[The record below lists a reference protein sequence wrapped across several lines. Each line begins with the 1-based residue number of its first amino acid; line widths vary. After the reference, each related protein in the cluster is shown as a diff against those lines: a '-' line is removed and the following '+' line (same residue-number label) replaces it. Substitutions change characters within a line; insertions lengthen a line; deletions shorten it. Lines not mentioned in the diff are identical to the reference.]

1 MHPQKKVMAALNV
14 VGGPLVLLSYWWGAT
29 AWPAESVG
37 RLWGGVPES
46 VQPAYTSWMFVAAAG
61 YLAYA
66 SFLFF
71 RVDAARAEVVGP
83 HGVAVGF
90 GWFNVLLALVLF
102 PSAIWMPL
110 SLHYIEAPGP
120 ATWALVVAGLWAT
133 GLASLAMI
141 ASLARLEPKEPS
153 GHWKAALVG
162 SIAFA
167 GQTFV
172 LDACVWPALF
182 P

>member
-1 MHPQKKVMAALNV
+1 MHPQKKIMAALNV

-29 AWPAESVG
+29 AWPADSVA

-46 VQPAYTSWMFVAAAG
+46 VRPAYSSWMFVAAAG
-61 YLAYA
+61 YLTYA

-71 RVDAARAEVVGP
+71 RVDAARVR
-83 HGVAVGF
+83 VAGRFGF
-90 GWFNVLLALVLF
+90 GAFNVLLALILF
-102 PSAIWMPL
+102 PSAVWMPL
-110 SLHYIEAPGP
+110 TLQYIEAPGP
-120 ATWALVVAGLWAT
+120 ATWALVVTGLWAT

-141 ASLARLEPKEPS
+141 GALSRLEPRGPS
-153 GHWKAALVG
+153 GHWKAAVVG

-167 GQTFV
+167 GQTFA
-172 LDACVWPALF
+172 LDSCVWPAMF